1 MITLYLITLNW
12 GFHLN
17 PASFVCGFK
26 LLQLRHHSLKTYFNN
41 EQCCKRIQ
49 ILQISSFLV
58 EKVSNTGMESSLAPK
73 KYNLVLQSSTLHS
86 IFVLFMNLPVT
97 SVSERCNDESPA
109 VTQVLISIVNTG
121 GNHSHN
127 CPFVFKVISQLWQPL
142 KIICIVYTIL
152 AHFCNDIT
160 SWK

>member
-1 MITLYLITLNW
+1 
-12 GFHLN
+12 
-17 PASFVCGFK
+17 
-26 LLQLRHHSLKTYFNN
+26 
-41 EQCCKRIQ
+41 
-49 ILQISSFLV
+49 
-58 EKVSNTGMESSLAPK
+58 MESSLAPK

-127 CPFVFKVISQLWQPL
+127 CPFVFKVISEL
-142 KIICIVYTIL
+142 
-152 AHFCNDIT
+152 
-160 SWK
+160 